1 MAKAFANKRALNV
14 NDATMILG
22 AIAGMVKTCKLCP
35 LGVMRTNAVPGE
47 GSTDATIMFVGEGPG
62 QNEDEQ
68 GRPFVGMAGNL
79 LEKLLGMIGLKREDV
94 FITNIVKCRPPQN
107 RTPQQN
113 EIDTCKPYLMSQ
125 IAALGPKIIVTLGSP
140 STQTM
145 LGKTVSIS
153 TMHGRIQLREGI
165 RFLPMYHPAA
175 YLHKRDPQLLEEMKQ
190 DFRELKRILETI

>member
-1 MAKAFANKRALNV
+1 MEKTLASWKVLNV
-14 NDATMILG
+14 NDSSMILG
-22 AIAGMVKTCKLCP
+22 AIADIVKKCKLCP

-47 GSTDATIMFVGEGPG
+47 GSTDAKIMFIGEGPG

-68 GRPFVGMAGNL
+68 GKPFVGAAGNI
-79 LEKLLGMIGLKREDV
+79 LEKLLGLINLKREDV

-113 EIDTCKPYLMSQ
+113 EVDTCKPYLMSQ
-125 IAALGPKIIVTLGSP
+125 IASLWPKIIVTLGSP
-140 STQTM
+140 ATQTM
-145 LGKTVSIS
+145 LGKTASIS
-153 TMHGRIQLREGI
+153 MMHGKLQLKEGI

-190 DFRELKRILETI
+190 DFRELKRILETE